1 VIGPHD
7 RDAKPTQR
15 VEQAGRRVAVVVVQP
30 DADDRDPWAHCRE
43 ELRHKVRRAMMG
55 DLEHIGAQVGTRIEQ
70 CLLCV
75 DLGVTGQQDAQACG
89 CRSQHH

>member
-1 VIGPHD
+1 M
-7 RDAKPTQR
+7 TQR

-30 DADDRDPWAHCRE
+30 DADDRDPRTDRRE
-43 ELRHKVRRAMMG
+43 EVGYEVRRAVVG
-55 DLEHIGAQVGTRIEQ
+55 DLEHVGTQVGTRIEQ